1 MNLPTIIIGLVILG
15 VFVAIVA
22 RGIHNR
28 RQGKGG
34 CSCGCESCG
43 ACSACHPRQ
52 NPDPS
57 NR

>member
-1 MNLPTIIIGLVILG
+1 MNAPTILIALVIAA

-34 CSCGCESCG
+34 CGCESCPG
-43 ACSACHPRQ
+43 HGACHPKT
-52 NPDPS
+52 
-57 NR
+57 

>member
-1 MNLPTIIIGLVILG
+1 MNLSTILIGLLILA
-15 VFVAIVA
+15 VFAAIVA

-43 ACSACHPRQ
+43 ACDACHPMKK
-52 NPDPS
+52 PKE
-57 NR
+57 